1 MISFKV
7 GAKANTPK
15 KKAQTLAEF
24 SDPTADHPA
33 ALDTLSEE
41 QREDQSRTLQVGTSL
56 PHRLS
61 KITPEIG
68 ST

>member
-7 GAKANTPK
+7 GGKASAPK

-24 SDPTADHPA
+24 SDPTDDHPA

-41 QREDQSRTLQVGTSL
+41 QREEESRNLQVERSL
-56 PHRLS
+56 SPSAQTFHLIF
-61 KITPEIG
+61 K
-68 ST
+68 